1 MSLKI
6 KTAFD
11 EFLRE
16 RRVLSINAFESYL
29 LKKSILTENFQSYCE
44 NDVCIESQF
53 RSIIV
58 CIFCWLITLRWF
70 LAILIANPKI
80 WILIADPFY
89 VTGDRILFNSLL
101 FCISL
106 MGSYFRTLFILGL
119 LKIFIN

>member
-6 KTAFD
+6 KTAID

-29 LKKSILTENFQSYCE
+29 LKKFILTENFQSYCE

-70 LAILIANPKI
+70 LAVFITNPKI

>member
-29 LKKSILTENFQSYCE
+29 LKKLILTENFQSYCE

-70 LAILIANPKI
+70 LAILITNPKI